1 MQISATMVKEL
12 RERTGAGMMDCKKA
26 LQEAGGDI
34 EAAIETMRKS
44 GVAKAAKKAGRIASE
59 GVVLVRVSDDGARAA
74 LLEINCETDFV
85 AKDAN
90 FLNFSSSVNDAAL
103 EHWQGDLDAL
113 KACPIGGGPAS
124 IEDARLELVTKIG
137 ENIDIRRL
145 ELIERQGDILGT
157 YVHGNRIGVV
167 VDITGG
173 DETLAKDLAMHIAA
187 SRPVCVN
194 EDQVP
199 ADLLAKEKEI
209 YTAQALESGKPEAIV
224 EKMVSGRLSKFL
236 QEVTLVGQ
244 PFVKDPDQ
252 SVAQLLESHQAGVS
266 SFVRYE
272 VGEGIEKKQE
282 DFAAEVMNQAGL
294 KK

>member
-1 MQISATMVKEL
+1 MQISAAMVKEL

-26 LQEAGGDI
+26 LQEADGDI

-44 GVAKAAKKAGRIASE
+44 GIAKAAKKAGRIASE
-59 GVVLVRVSDDGARAA
+59 GIVLVKVSDDGARAV
-74 LLEINCETDFV
+74 LLEVNCETDFV

-103 EHWQGDLDAL
+103 NHWQSEVVAL
-113 KACPIGGGPAS
+113 KACPIDGGTAT

-145 ELIERQGDILGT
+145 ELVERQGDFLGT

-167 VDITGG
+167 VDVTGG
-173 DETLAKDLAMHIAA
+173 DEALAKDLAMHIAA
-187 SRPVCVN
+187 SRPVCVH

-199 ADLLAKEKEI
+199 AELLAKEQEI
-209 YTAQALESGKPEAIV
+209 YTAQALESGKPAAIV

-236 QEVTLVGQ
+236 KEITLVGQ

-252 SVAQLLESHQAGVS
+252 SVASLLKAHQASVS
-266 SFVRYE
+266 AFVRYE
-272 VGEGIEKKQE
+272 VGEGIEKKRE
-282 DFAAEVMNQAGL
+282 DFATEVMNQAGIT
-294 KK
+294 K